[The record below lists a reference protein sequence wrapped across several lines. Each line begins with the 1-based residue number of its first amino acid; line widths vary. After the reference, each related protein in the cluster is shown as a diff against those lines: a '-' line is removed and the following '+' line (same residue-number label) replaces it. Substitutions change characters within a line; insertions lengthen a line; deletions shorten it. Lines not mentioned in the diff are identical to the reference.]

1 MLTVAAVARRLGV
14 APATLRT
21 WDRRYGLG
29 PSEHTAGS
37 HRRYSATDVGRLM
50 VMRRLT
56 LEGVPPAEAA
66 GIARTS
72 EVPDDLGLASVTAI
86 AGRPV
91 PVGGPS
97 ASTSPPVGEDVWPV
111 SRAAVAAPRR
121 APGDDHPTGAGAAR
135 PDGGDRSGA
144 SSDPHG
150 LSGLLR
156 DLDEP
161 AGGPLDDTVLLDG
174 LDELDELDGSDAPLG
189 RAAGSSTAPR
199 GRAPLGDGPA
209 VAQVVSLPDGSPA
222 VRGLTRAAAT
232 LDSHECVRLVR
243 QHIERHGT
251 VRTWEH
257 LVAPVLVALGR
268 RWHDTGAGIE
278 VEHVLTES
286 VLQCLRGVAAG
297 LRHPRNSRP
306 VLLAAAEEEQHGLP
320 LHVLTAALA
329 ERGVACRL
337 LGVRVP
343 RAALAAAVRRSG
355 PAVVLVYAQLRVRDP
370 EQLRELPRL
379 RPSPLLLLG
388 GPGWAGAD
396 TPPGAEHVAD
406 LEGAAERIV
415 TAVGA

>member
-66 GIARTS
+66 GLARTS
-72 EVPDDLGLASVTAI
+72 DVPEDLGLASVTALV
-86 AGRPV
+86 GRPV

-97 ASTSPPVGEDVWPV
+97 AATTSPVGALPRERDGAVADADDGYPTSGLFDDVGDVWADDLAV
-111 SRAAVAAPRR
+111 GAADAEGDGMALRAGASVD
-121 APGDDHPTGAGAAR
+121 GGTGAVPVR
-135 PDGGDRSGA
+135 PRSG
-144 SSDPHG
+144 
-150 LSGLLR
+150 
-156 DLDEP
+156 
-161 AGGPLDDTVLLDG
+161 GGRV
-174 LDELDELDGSDAPLG
+174 
-189 RAAGSSTAPR
+189 
-199 GRAPLGDGPA
+199 
-209 VAQVVSLPDGSPA
+209 VALPDGSPTA
-222 VRGLTRAAAT
+222 RGLARAAMAV
-232 LDSHECVRLVR
+232 DSHECVRIVR
-243 QHIERHGT
+243 QHLERFGT
-251 VRTWEH
+251 VRTWEQ
-257 LVAPVLVALGR
+257 LVAPVLVAVGE
-268 RWHDTGAGIE
+268 RWRATGAGVE
-278 VEHVLTES
+278 VEHALTES
-286 VLQCLRGVAAG
+286 VLQCLRGVAGG

-306 VLLAAAEEEQHGLP
+306 VLLAAAEDEHHGLP

-329 ERGVACRL
+329 EQGVASRL

-355 PAVVLVYAQLRVRDP
+355 PAVVFVYAHLRVRQP
-370 EQLRELPRL
+370 EQLDELPRL

-388 GPGWAGAD
+388 GPGWSGVD
-396 TPPGAEHVAD
+396 TPPGVERVDD
-406 LEGAAERIV
+406 LPGAVDRIV

>member
-66 GIARTS
+66 GIARAS

-97 ASTSPPVGEDVWPV
+97 AATSPPVGEDVWP
-111 SRAAVAAPRR
+111 AAGPALVRPRR
-121 APGDDHPTGAGAAR
+121 GGEHEGGASARDGSGHVHGDAR
-135 PDGGDRSGA
+135 P
-144 SSDPHG
+144 DPHG
-150 LSGLLR
+150 LGGLLR
-156 DLDEP
+156 DLDDDP
-161 AGGPLDDTVLLDG
+161 GTGRDLAAASQDDRPPLD
-174 LDELDELDGSDAPLG
+174 EDA
-189 RAAGSSTAPR
+189 
-199 GRAPLGDGPA
+199 A

-222 VRGLTRAAAT
+222 VRGLARAASG

-268 RWHDTGAGIE
+268 RWQDTGAGIE

-297 LRHPRNSRP
+297 VRHPRNSRP

-329 ERGVACRL
+329 ERGVASRL

-355 PAVVLVYAQLRVRDP
+355 PAVVLVYAQLRVQDP

-396 TPPGAEHVAD
+396 RPPGAEHVED
-406 LEGAAERIV
+406 LERATERIV